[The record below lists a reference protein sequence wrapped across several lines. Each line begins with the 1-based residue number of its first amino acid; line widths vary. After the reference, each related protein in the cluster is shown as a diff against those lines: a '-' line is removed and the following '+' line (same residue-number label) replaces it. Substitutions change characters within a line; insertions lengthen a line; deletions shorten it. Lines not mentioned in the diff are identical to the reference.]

1 MPPTRICVFCG
12 SSSGTS
18 PIHLAAARSLAQ
30 TMHSQSIHL
39 VYGGGTTGMMGELA
53 RTLVGLSGKD
63 SVQGIIPSSML
74 HLERPETDSKDR
86 KLPRNWSRRI
96 GLQGDPAAREKKD
109 GEAQNLEDEYGR
121 VTIVRDLQ
129 ARKKEMMELV
139 KEGGPGSGFVG
150 LSGGFGTID
159 EVMEVVSWK
168 IMGVHSCGIV
178 LYNVDGFW
186 DGIMAWIE
194 KSVEQG
200 FIKGKGRN
208 MLVQRADVE
217 GVIDALRGKGGE
229 ENTKKVANETMI
241 ERTTGD

>member
-1 MPPTRICVFCG
+1 
-12 SSSGTS
+12 
-18 PIHLAAARSLAQ
+18 
-30 TMHSQSIHL
+30 
-39 VYGGGTTGMMGELA
+39 MGL
-53 RTLVGLSGKD
+53 T
-63 SVQGIIPSSML
+63 
-74 HLERPETDSKDR
+74 
-86 KLPRNWSRRI
+86 
-96 GLQGDPAAREKKD
+96 GDPTDKKGNE
-109 GEAQNLEDEYGR
+109 GEVQNLEEEYGR

-159 EVMEVVSWK
+159 EVMKVVSWR

-217 GVIDALRGKGGE
+217 GVIDALRGKGAEG
-229 ENTKKVANETMI
+229 NIKKLASEKMMEGKTAK
-241 ERTTGD
+241 

>member
-1 MPPTRICVFCG
+1 
-12 SSSGTS
+12 
-18 PIHLAAARSLAQ
+18 
-30 TMHSQSIHL
+30 
-39 VYGGGTTGMMGELA
+39 MMGELA

-63 SVQGIIPSSML
+63 SVQGVIPSSML
-74 HLERPETDSKDR
+74 HLERPGIDSTDR
-86 KLPRNWSRRI
+86 KLPRNWNRRM
-96 GLQGDPAAREKKD
+96 GLMGDATNKKVNE

-129 ARKKEMMELV
+129 TRKKEMMELV

-159 EVMEVVSWK
+159 EIMEAVSWRV
-168 IMGVHSCGIV
+168 MGVHSCGIV

-217 GVIDALRGKGGE
+217 EVIDALRGKGGE

-241 ERTTGD
+241 ERTDRRICSFWPSALAGMPAGMYAGMLISYS